1 MIRQPEGN
9 RLSPL
14 ARVDRIVSTI
24 LALAFL
30 VTGFQTGY
38 RLTHGAGRLLSGV
51 QWSLGRGH
59 VSAGQAPLDTPVRAT
74 EPLPVW
80 QGRERL
86 NILIMGV
93 DPRPGSALPGRADV
107 IMIAS
112 VDPVQRRVVLVS
124 IPRDLWVEIP
134 GHGENRINSAY
145 FYGEF
150 EGTQGAGPGLM
161 KRTLEH
167 NFGVTIDYYGTL
179 DFECFKR
186 IIDVLGGITV
196 DVPVPMRDDR
206 YPDDSYGYVS
216 IHIPAGK
223 QHMSGET
230 ALQYVRA
237 RHETSDFS
245 RMRRQQQVLLAVR
258 EKALRLDIVF
268 SLPELL
274 PLLGKA
280 FSTDLPTQDVM
291 ALANL
296 AAQIELQDMQLRVVD
311 ESLTIPYVAP
321 DGAQVLLPRLD
332 QIAALISHLVDS
344 SLVSEESWQPEV
356 ADARILV
363 RADVSR
369 PELALRVADL
379 LQRRGY
385 NAWAQSDGAQ
395 IVSEGTFIA
404 SRREMA
410 ETAVLISA
418 LLRVG
423 PEFVI
428 LDPEVEEGRD
438 IVVTLGRSFVMPT

>member
-1 MIRQPEGN
+1 M
-9 RLSPL
+9 RL
-14 ARVDRIVSTI
+14 
-24 LALAFL
+24 
-30 VTGFQTGY
+30 GF
-38 RLTHGAGRLLSGV
+38 GV

-59 VSAGQAPLDTPVRAT
+59 VSGGQAPLDTPVRAT

-93 DPRPGSALPGRADV
+93 DQRPGSALPGRADV

-196 DVPVPMRDDR
+196 DVPEPMRDDR

-223 QHMSGET
+223 QHMNGET

-274 PLLGKA
+274 PLLSKA

-296 AAQIELQDMQLRVVD
+296 AAQIELQDVQLRVVD

-344 SLVSEESWQPEV
+344 SVVSEESWQPEV

-369 PELALRVADL
+369 PELALKVADL

-385 NAWAQSDGAQ
+385 NAWAQSDGTQ

>member
-1 MIRQPEGN
+1 M
-9 RLSPL
+9 
-14 ARVDRIVSTI
+14 
-24 LALAFL
+24 
-30 VTGFQTGY
+30 
-38 RLTHGAGRLLSGV
+38 
-51 QWSLGRGH
+51 
-59 VSAGQAPLDTPVRAT
+59 
-74 EPLPVW
+74 
-80 QGRERL
+80 
-86 NILIMGV
+86 NILIMGL
-93 DPRPGSALPGRADV
+93 DQRPGSALPGRADV

-112 VDPVQRRVVLVS
+112 VDPVERRVVLLS
-124 IPRDLWVEIP
+124 IPRDLWVEVP

-150 EGTQGAGPGLM
+150 EGTQGGGPGLV

-186 IIDVLGGITV
+186 IVDVLGGITI
-196 DVPVPMRDDR
+196 DVPESIRDDR
-206 YPDDSYGYVS
+206 YPDDTYGYMR
-216 IHIPAGK
+216 IYIPAGR
-223 QHMSGET
+223 QHMNGET

-258 EKALRLDIVF
+258 EKALRLDIIF

-280 FSTDLPTQDVM
+280 FSTDLPPQDVM

-296 AAQIELQDMQLRVVD
+296 AAHIELQDTQLRVVD

-332 QIAALISHLVDS
+332 RIRAMISHLLDS
-344 SLVSEESWQPEV
+344 SPVSEESRLPEV

-369 PELALRVADL
+369 PGLAQEVADL

-385 NAWAQSDGAQ
+385 NAWAQGDGIQ
-395 IVSEGTFIA
+395 IESEGTFIA

-410 ETAVLISA
+410 ETAVLLSA
-418 LLRVG
+418 LLRAG
-423 PEFVI
+423 PEFAI

-438 IVVTLGRSFVMPT
+438 IVVTLGRSFVMPR